1 MMTYAVYNFI
11 LFGTT
16 ISAYLYENSTSKN
29 MQRIFLLFTFFIPL
43 FFLCIRYNIGT
54 DYHNYVSY
62 FNMIS
67 NGEIVPKEPGYI
79 FINWLIAYL
88 GLDVQWV
95 FVFFGFFTMFFLY
108 KSFPKKGFALL
119 VYFFITAMYLYEGFS
134 AIRQGLAIAIM
145 AYALKYIYE
154 DKFFLYLF
162 WAIIAML
169 FHFIT
174 GIILLLLYPIIKIN
188 FNRFFLIIFIVFSY
202 ILIIKLNFL
211 QYLLN
216 LIPVLFP
223 KYAWYLHSKFMRP
236 AEISSGLG
244 VLLKILIAIV
254 VIFFKNKI
262 VENFKYA
269 VITIN
274 LYVLYVIS
282 LMLHLKLAFF
292 MRLEHVFLIF
302 SLFSIVYFINTF
314 EKNSKILVGF
324 FFMSLFYVFFI
335 KYIVAGT
342 LANDNDVYINPY
354 QTIFQRNK

>member
-1 MMTYAVYNFI
+1 
-11 LFGTT
+11 
-16 ISAYLYENSTSKN
+16 
-29 MQRIFLLFTFFIPL
+29 
-43 FFLCIRYNIGT
+43 
-54 DYHNYVSY
+54 
-62 FNMIS
+62 
-67 NGEIVPKEPGYI
+67 
-79 FINWLIAYL
+79 
-88 GLDVQWV
+88 
-95 FVFFGFFTMFFLY
+95 
-108 KSFPKKGFALL
+108 
-119 VYFFITAMYLYEGFS
+119 
-134 AIRQGLAIAIM
+134 
-145 AYALKYIYE
+145 
-154 DKFFLYLF
+154 
-162 WAIIAML
+162 
-169 FHFIT
+169 
-174 GIILLLLYPIIKIN
+174 
-188 FNRFFLIIFIVFSY
+188 
-202 ILIIKLNFL
+202 
-211 QYLLN
+211 
-216 LIPVLFP
+216 
-223 KYAWYLHSKFMRP
+223 MRS